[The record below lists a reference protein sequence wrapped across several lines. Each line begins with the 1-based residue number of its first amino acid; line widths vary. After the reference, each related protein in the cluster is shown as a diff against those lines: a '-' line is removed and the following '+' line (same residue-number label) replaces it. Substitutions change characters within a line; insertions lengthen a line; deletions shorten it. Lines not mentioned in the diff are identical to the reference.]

1 MSIEQSLERIASA
14 LEKLANPLV
23 NHQLGADPTMPPP
36 SPEGAAVLDR
46 EQIKAQLEQRGVA
59 YPPRATT
66 ETLAKKLE
74 AARLTKKAAPVN
86 ATQPV
91 KPAVIVDA
99 DPFGAEAEDLAEAP
113 VAKAEIPEVADTDL
127 FEAAAAP
134 AAVVLDFSQFQEE
147 CKKLVAVYGK
157 DAFLEALKKVKA
169 AKISDIADE
178 KRNEFIKQLKAKA

>member
-23 NHQLGADPTMPPP
+23 NTQLGVDPTMPPP

-46 EQIKAQLEQRGVA
+46 EKIKAELDRLGLA

-74 AARLTKKAAPVN
+74 AAQLSKKTAPAN

-91 KPAVIVDA
+91 KPAVVVDA
-99 DPFGAEAEDLAEAP
+99 DPFGAEANDLTEAP
-113 VAKAEIPEVADTDL
+113 VEEAEISQVADTDL
-127 FEAAAAP
+127 FEAAAP
-134 AAVVLDFSQFQEE
+134 AAVVMDFSIFQEE

-157 DAFLEALKKVKA
+157 DAFLDALKKVKA
-169 AKISDIADE
+169 AKISDIAED
-178 KRNEFIKQLKAKA
+178 KRNDFIKQLKAKA